1 MTNHRPVYLACL
13 LALASSSPAW
23 SEQVTFKVKHQF
35 RANPDSTRVWWLVES
50 GVVLTLDDSA
60 RKLTVTDK
68 RNPLDVG
75 FDAVERVIFEQTT
88 HIRGGGWGDLFG
100 SVGLGPIGSIIE
112 NKVVADYW
120 CYIEYRAAD
129 GVHPYVLEIPK
140 DLSAAVMDKMKAL
153 LGDKVSVPKFAEPIA
168 VIKADT
174 LAGAKANH
182 DYNADSKVHPL
193 PELKPDKALILVVC
207 PFIDNPVHRGP
218 LVKLHANDRVVAVN
232 NWGSYAFAHLDPGE
246 YLLAA
251 EIKDTASSLRI
262 TLEAGKEYYFLEDIV
277 NDDGVVLSRH
287 TKELVMHQV
296 TGARYADWKQK

>member
-1 MTNHRPVYLACL
+1 MTNHPPIYLACF

-35 RANPDSTRVWWLVES
+35 RANPDSTRLWWLVES
-50 GVVLTLDDSA
+50 GAVLTLDDSA
-60 RKLTVTDK
+60 RKLTVTEK

-75 FDAVERVIFEQTT
+75 FDAVEKVIFEQTT
-88 HIRGGGWGDLFG
+88 HIRGGGWADLFG

-129 GVHPYVLEIPK
+129 GVHPYVLKIPK
-140 DLSAAVMDKMKAL
+140 ELSAAVIEKMKAL
-153 LGDKVSVPKFAEPIA
+153 LGDKVSVPKFAEPLA

-174 LAGAKANH
+174 LAGAKAGY

-232 NWGSYAFAHLDPGE
+232 NWGSYAFAYLDPGE

-277 NDDGVVLSRH
+277 DDDRVALSRH